1 MELFKAITARR
12 SCRAFT
18 DAPVSRQALDEIIAA
33 GCAAPSALNQQ
44 PWSFTVVTDPALISE
59 LAQHCVETRDI
70 LAEKSGKGWVAK
82 YDMSFIAAAKAL
94 IFIAADPSKT
104 GLGSFMSEESAHVKA
119 ASACIQ
125 NMLLAITAKGLGSLW
140 FTMYDKG
147 HIHKTLQVAQEL
159 DIVGLLP
166 VGVPAAD
173 MPAIPRREHS
183 AVTTYF
189 A

>member
-1 MELFKAITARR
+1 MDL
-12 SCRAFT
+12 
-18 DAPVSRQALDEIIAA
+18 LDEILAA

-44 PWSFTVVTDPALISE
+44 PWSFTVVTDPERISALAE
-59 LAQHCVETRDI
+59 HCADTRDF

-82 YDMSFIAAAKAL
+82 YDMGFIAAAKAL
-94 IFIAADPSKT
+94 IFIATDPSKI
-104 GLGSFMSEESAHVKA
+104 GLGKFMAEEGAHRNA

-147 HIHKTLQVAQEL
+147 HIHKTLQVSQEL
-159 DIVGLLP
+159 DVVGLLP

-173 MPAIPRREHS
+173 MPAIPRRAHS
-183 AVTTYF
+183 EVTTYF